1 MKADAA
7 CIGSSCSAALSVL
20 LLVVAHLAGVTDA
33 TMCQLINS
41 GFCVQLLTYCV
52 STLTTPCNMLSAVS

>member
-20 LLVVAHLAGVTDA
+20 LLVVAHLAGVTDV

-41 GFCVQLLTYCV
+41 GF
-52 STLTTPCNMLSAVS
+52 